1 VSGPLV
7 PTAQPSFAAENPR
20 PPTALGD
27 PGLGLAMRAQAEPVH
42 LTISV
47 REPAAPAAQPA
58 PPGANV
64 TAFSWAFDGALTATF
79 LQVVP
84 VSRALNGPGLEP
96 AHSKPTTNAVPPGP
110 AASASK
116 L

>member
-1 VSGPLV
+1 V
-7 PTAQPSFAAENPR
+7 
-20 PPTALGD
+20 
-27 PGLGLAMRAQAEPVH
+27 
-42 LTISV
+42 
-47 REPAAPAAQPA
+47 

-64 TAFSWAFDGALTATF
+64 TALSWAFDGALTVTF
-79 LQVVP
+79 FQVVP